1 MRAALSRPSTIVVSY
16 LLSLFAAVVVSLFLP
31 MALRAQ
37 NTANA
42 TNINASLRADQRR
55 VSVAVA
61 TRNITRG
68 ETLQATD
75 IAVADTII
83 TWRWN
88 GLTPDTTRAQAGWV
102 SHRAIAAGEVLRAPA
117 VTPPPVIT
125 SGSSVKAIWQD
136 GPLTLVM
143 SGVATNTA
151 ALGAPVGIRIDRTR
165 RLDGI
170 AVAPNTVRLR

>member
-1 MRAALSRPSTIVVSY
+1 MRLLASRPSTLVVSY
-16 LLSLFAAVVVSLFLP
+16 LLSLFAAMAVSLLLP
-31 MALRAQ
+31 MAVRAQ
-37 NTANA
+37 AAPA
-42 TNINASLRADQRR
+42 TSALRNDQRR
-55 VSVAVA
+55 VSVTVA
-61 TRNITRG
+61 TRAIVRG

-75 IAVADTII
+75 IAVADTVIV
-83 TWRWN
+83 WRWN
-88 GLTPDTTRAQAGWV
+88 GMAPDTTRAQAGWV
-102 SHRAIAAGEVLRAPA
+102 AQRAIAAGEVLRAPA

-125 SGSSVKAIWQD
+125 SGSPVKAIWQD